1 MKPCASVRVLWT
13 SSNCRNTTQKTEEIY
28 QLRKVKGPRGK
39 VLVSLISLGAPA
51 LLFSCRLA
59 SACLLCVAFSSGWGL
74 IIPLAPSLIHG
85 CIQQYP
91 TEKRPY
97 FEMSLLKEQST
108 EDFSRT
114 RLFMGPMPISESI
127 PWITRS
133 LRFLNPSLAKKTN

>member
-13 SSNCRNTTQKTEEIY
+13 SSKCRNTTQKTEEIY
-28 QLRKVKGPRGK
+28 QLRKIKGPRGK
-39 VLVSLISLGAPA
+39 VVVSLISLGAPA
-51 LLFSCRLA
+51 LLFSCPLA

-74 IIPLAPSLIHG
+74 IVPLAPSLIHG
-85 CIQQYP
+85 CIQQCP

-97 FEMSLLKEQST
+97 FAMSLLKEQSI
-108 EDFSRT
+108 EAFSRT
-114 RLFMGPMPISESI
+114 LATGTTPISESI